1 MNGRIYKLSKDHEI
15 VICSYTIDE
24 LKELMKNKFKVS
36 LQELDDFLKDF
47 PFDLVYSPT
56 YVENKL
62 FEIRDKDDYI
72 ILHTAII
79 EDVDVFITGDKDF
92 EDIDIEKTEILTA
105 TEFIEKYYQK
115 IGVDILE
122 MLELDDAWIKE
133 YEKYNSIDYRKSL
146 RYKYKEMKK
155 KK

>member
-1 MNGRIYKLSKDHEI
+1 MRVMLDTNILISAFVFKSKKMNELIYRLSKDHEI

-24 LKELMKNKFKVS
+24 LKELMETKFKVS

-56 YVENKL
+56 YVESHL

-79 EDVDVFITGDKDF
+79 ENVDVFITGDKDF
-92 EDIDIEKTEILTA
+92 ENIVVEKPEIMTV
-105 TEFIEKYYQK
+105 TEFLEKYY
-115 IGVDILE
+115 
-122 MLELDDAWIKE
+122 
-133 YEKYNSIDYRKSL
+133 
-146 RYKYKEMKK
+146 
-155 KK
+155 

>member
-1 MNGRIYKLSKDHEI
+1 MRVMLDTNILISAFIFKSKKMNGLIYKLSKDHEI

-24 LKELMKNKFKVS
+24 LKELMETKFKVS

-56 YVENKL
+56 YIENKL

-72 ILHTAII
+72 ILYTAII

-92 EDIDIEKTEILTA
+92 EDIDIEKPEILTA
-105 TEFIEKYYQK
+105 TEFIEKYY
-115 IGVDILE
+115 
-122 MLELDDAWIKE
+122 
-133 YEKYNSIDYRKSL
+133 
-146 RYKYKEMKK
+146 
-155 KK
+155 